1 MIHIEFKVYIYGCVR
16 RIYLYIYVILLITT
30 LCKHGDVT
38 SSTCVRGNNES
49 DHNIL
54 LTDHLSCVIVA

>member
-1 MIHIEFKVYIYGCVR
+1 MYGSVR